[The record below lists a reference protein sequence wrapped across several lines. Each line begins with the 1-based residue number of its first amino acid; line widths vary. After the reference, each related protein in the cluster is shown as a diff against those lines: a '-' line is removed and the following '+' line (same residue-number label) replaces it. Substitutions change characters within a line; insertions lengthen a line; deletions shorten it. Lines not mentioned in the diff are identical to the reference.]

1 MNTDVIGAGDGRYSA
16 VCWGYVGVMLLDVLI
31 ALIIVVVAV
40 ALGLTVHPLFWLI
53 VILAAFWMFGRRGT
67 RRRVY

>member
-1 MNTDVIGAGDGRYSA
+1 
-16 VCWGYVGVMLLDVLI
+16 MLLDLLI
-31 ALIIVVVAV
+31 ALAIVVIAV

-67 RRRVY
+67 HRGARY